1 MGARKQDPIE
11 KVELADGSTRYRF
24 RIDVGKKPD
33 GKRDQR
39 TFTFDTLKEAKAE
52 RAKIIAAKST
62 GTYVAPSK
70 ITVCEFCESWL
81 EGKRNIRRGTR
92 TTYRNNLAHAVERI
106 GHLRM
111 QQVTKADVDKMVNHM
126 LTGGRRG
133 TGNVVRQS
141 LEPATVNRTLGVL
154 QQAFDSA
161 LAQGIIGR
169 NVVRL
174 VERPSPNAY
183 EMRTWT
189 EHTAAA
195 FLQSVSGHRLS
206 AAWQLSLYGL
216 RRSEVLGL
224 RWSDL
229 DLVAGTI
236 TINNARKMSDGMIYE
251 EDPKTER
258 SKRTLPLKSIP
269 GLIDALVAH
278 QLQQREES
286 DRAGEAYQPL
296 CPLCDG
302 HHVFTDELGRPY
314 RPEWYGDEFERLA
327 RIAGLPVIRLHDAR
341 HTCGTLMH
349 LRGVKVAVIS
359 AWLGHAKVSFT
370 MDTYVHSQ
378 DDALAAAGGLLGAAY
393 TAPADAT
400 VVDWNAVKPPQ

>member
-1 MGARKQDPIE
+1 MPKKQDPIE

-24 RIDVGKKPD
+24 RIDVGRKPD

-52 RAKIIAAKST
+52 RAKIITAKSA

-70 ITVCEFCESWL
+70 ITVAEFCEQWL
-81 EGKRNIRRGTR
+81 SSKRNIRLGTR
-92 TTYRNNLAHAVERI
+92 TTYRNNLAHAVDRI

-111 QQVTKADVDKMVNHM
+111 QQVTQADIDKMVDQM

-133 TGNVVRQS
+133 TGNVRRQS
-141 LEPATVNRTLGVL
+141 LEPATVNRTLTVL
-154 QQAFDSA
+154 QQAFDNA

-195 FLQSVSGHRLS
+195 FLQSVAGHRLS
-206 AAWQLSLYGL
+206 AGWQLSLYGL

-229 DLVAGTI
+229 DLVAGTL
-236 TINNARKMSDGMIYE
+236 TVNNARKMSDGMIYE

-258 SKRTLPLKSIP
+258 SKRTLPLKAIP
-269 GLIDALVAH
+269 GLVDALVAL
-278 QLQQREES
+278 QLRQREES
-286 DRAGEAYQPL
+286 DLAGEAYQPL

-302 HHVFTDELGRPY
+302 HHVIADELGRPY

-327 RIAGLPVIRLHDAR
+327 RLAELPVIRLHDAR

-349 LRGVKVAVIS
+349 LRGVKTAVIS

-378 DDALAAAGGLLGAAY
+378 DDALFAAGGILGAAY
-393 TAPADAT
+393 AGPAGDA
-400 VVDWNAVKPPQ
+400 VISRNVSRPPS

>member
-1 MGARKQDPIE
+1 MAPRRQDPIK
-11 KVELADGSTRYRF
+11 KVTLADGATRYRF
-24 RIDVGKKPD
+24 VIDVGKKPD
-33 GKRDQR
+33 GSRDQR

-52 RAKIIAAKST
+52 RAKIIAAKSA

-70 ITVCEFCESWL
+70 ITVAEFCEQWL
-81 EGKRNIRRGTR
+81 ASKRNIRRGTR

-111 QQVTKADVDKMVNHM
+111 QQVTQADIDKMVDHM
-126 LTGGRRG
+126 LSGGRRG
-133 TGNVVRQS
+133 TGNVQRQS
-141 LEPATVNRTLGVL
+141 LEPATVNRTLTVL
-154 QQAFDSA
+154 QQAFDNA

-183 EMRTWT
+183 EMSTWT

-195 FLQSVSGHRLS
+195 FLQSVSTHRLS

-229 DLVAGTI
+229 DLVAGTL
-236 TINNARKMSDGMIYE
+236 TVNNARKMSDGVIYE

-269 GLIDALVAH
+269 GLVDALVTL
-278 QLQQREES
+278 QLRQREEG
-286 DRAGEAYQPL
+286 DLAGEAYQPL
-296 CPLCDG
+296 CPLCGG
-302 HHVFTDELGRPY
+302 HHVVTDELGQPY
-314 RPEWYGDEFERLA
+314 RPEWYGDQFERLA
-327 RIAGLPVIRLHDAR
+327 RTAGLPVIRLHDAR

-378 DDALAAAGGLLGAAY
+378 DEALTAAGGVIGAAY
-393 TAPADAT
+393 AGSGDDI
-400 VVDWNAVKPPQ
+400 VINRNSINPPR